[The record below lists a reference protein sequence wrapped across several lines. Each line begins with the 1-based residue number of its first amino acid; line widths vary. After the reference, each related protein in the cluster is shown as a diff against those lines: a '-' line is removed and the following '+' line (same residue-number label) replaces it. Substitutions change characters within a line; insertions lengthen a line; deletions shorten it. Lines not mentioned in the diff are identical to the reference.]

1 MGLVGMGDLSSDISD
16 LIYRRTVSALKGQ
29 VSMSG
34 KMLELLMLLDGR
46 TSLRGV
52 AQKMNIR
59 MSDMRSYISKLKAYG
74 VIEEVQERIAM
85 LDPKFFGYMAGQL
98 SRIAGPI
105 AQVMVE
111 DAVLEIS
118 GGTSNIPQNKAA
130 ELIELLGR
138 QIPDEIQ
145 RVEFI
150 QNMLQKVKNI

>member
-1 MGLVGMGDLSSDISD
+1 MGHIGMDDLSSDISN
-16 LIYRRTVSALKGQ
+16 LIYRRTVAALKGQ

-46 TSLRGV
+46 TDLRGV
-52 AQKMNIR
+52 SQKMNIR
-59 MSDMRSYISKLKAYG
+59 LSDMRSYISKLKAYG

-85 LDPKFFGYMAGQL
+85 LDPKFLGYMAGQL
-98 SRIAGPI
+98 STIAGPI

-118 GGTSNIPQNKAA
+118 GGTSNIPKNKAA

-138 QIPDEIQ
+138 QIPDESQ
-145 RVEFI
+145 RVGFI
-150 QNMLQKVKNI
+150 QNMLKKVRDI